1 MRKLIFLA
9 GLFLLTKLAVAQQ
22 RLTVLTQT
30 TNGTDKIQT
39 RYKSNLNGD
48 SLVVNNSTTFL
59 LSVAA
64 KNAYLI
70 INADTL
76 RLDFNDASLVLGVNE
91 DRYQLYPEYYRQ
103 LKQKVMIKHS
113 VMAILMLLEDGIG
126 DCQIEEAL
134 PLMLFTPQIAKHVQS
149 ATITTQRTQADM
161 KDIWHCVY
169 HYNGNG
175 KLDSVSAASDE
186 ETRFSKKIVY
196 KRGKISSIK
205 TFRNI
210 EDRQVSSRTISYA
223 DPSTLRWKEV
233 VEETGKNRETELN
246 VKLQRTIE

>member
-1 MRKLIFLA
+1 M
-9 GLFLLTKLAVAQQ
+9 AQQ
-22 RLTVLTQT
+22 RVTVLTQT
-30 TNGTDKIQT
+30 IEGRGKSQT
-39 RYKSNLNGD
+39 RYKSNLRGD
-48 SLVVNNSTTFL
+48 SLVANQSTTFRV
-59 LSVAA
+59 SVVA

-76 RLDFNDASLVLGVNE
+76 RLDFNDANFILGVNE
-91 DRYQLYPEYYRQ
+91 DRYQLYATYYHQ
-103 LKQKVMIKHS
+103 LKEEVMVRHS
-113 VMAILMLLEDGIG
+113 VIAILKLLEDGIG
-126 DCQIEEAL
+126 DYPIEEAL
-134 PLMLFTPQIAKHVQS
+134 PLILFTPQITKQIQS
-149 ATITTQRTQADM
+149 ATIITQRTQADM
-161 KDIWHCVY
+161 KDIWHCNY

-186 ETRFSKKIVY
+186 ETRFSKKIVF
-196 KRGKISSIK
+196 KKGKISSIK

-246 VKLQRTIE
+246 VKLKRTIQ